1 MASKS
6 SALRDLR
13 MSTAMSSMTLNRTR
27 SILAPSTSTSRK
39 RVQKD
44 SKLQEELD
52 KKENSKSFTAAPQR
66 TLNLVTPN
74 TKRDWLQKA
83 DEIIK
88 SKPKETK
95 KVRKKRLWLQR
106 KNQQKSGLKDKTEQ
120 KQRYIG
126 DWAFLPDIALEL
138 IFQYLPFEQKTKMGA
153 VCQNWARNMAFCSVR
168 SFFQFLILYKNLLFL
183 RSGQIWLFMIHSV
196 QEADTIMPANFTRL
210 CSFSRFFQ
218 VFFSNIIFL

>member
-27 SILAPSTSTSRK
+27 SILAPSTSTSISRK
-39 RVQKD
+39 RVRKD
-44 SKLQEELD
+44 SKIQEELD

-106 KNQQKSGLKDKTEQ
+106 KSQKSGLKDKTEQ

-168 SFFQFLILYKNLLFL
+168 IFFFKKLTSL
-183 RSGQIWLFMIHSV
+183 QI
-196 QEADTIMPANFTRL
+196 
-210 CSFSRFFQ
+210 CFF
-218 VFFSNIIFL
+218 F

>member
-27 SILAPSTSTSRK
+27 SILAPSTSTSISRK
-39 RVQKD
+39 RVRKD

-66 TLNLVTPN
+66 TLNLVNPN
-74 TKRDWLQKA
+74 TNRDWLKKA

-106 KNQQKSGLKDKTEQ
+106 KSQQKSGLKDKTEQ

-168 SFFQFLILYKNLLFL
+168 FF
-183 RSGQIWLFMIHSV
+183 
-196 QEADTIMPANFTRL
+196 
-210 CSFSRFFQ
+210 FF
-218 VFFSNIIFL
+218 IF

>member
-27 SILAPSTSTSRK
+27 SILAPSTSTSISRK
-39 RVQKD
+39 RVRKD

-74 TKRDWLQKA
+74 TNRDWLKKA

-106 KNQQKSGLKDKTEQ
+106 KSQQKSGLKDKTEQ

-168 SFFQFLILYKNLLFL
+168 CFFD
-183 RSGQIWLFMIHSV
+183 R
-196 QEADTIMPANFTRL
+196 E
-210 CSFSRFFQ
+210 
-218 VFFSNIIFL
+218 

>member
-27 SILAPSTSTSRK
+27 SILAPSTSTIKNVR
-39 RVQKD
+39 KD

-52 KKENSKSFTAAPQR
+52 KNENSKSFTAAPQR
-66 TLNLVTPN
+66 TLNLVNPKTN
-74 TKRDWLQKA
+74 RDWLKKA

-106 KNQQKSGLKDKTEQ
+106 KSQQKSGLKDKTEQ

-168 SFFQFLILYKNLLFL
+168 SFF
-183 RSGQIWLFMIHSV
+183 
-196 QEADTIMPANFTRL
+196 
-210 CSFSRFFQ
+210 FF
-218 VFFSNIIFL
+218 

>member
-39 RVQKD
+39 RVRKD
-44 SKLQEELD
+44 NKIQEELD

-66 TLNLVTPN
+66 TLNLVNPN
-74 TKRDWLQKA
+74 TNRDWLKKA

-168 SFFQFLILYKNLLFL
+168 FFFINHFAINLLQCITYPNIGIFTTNFSSFQL
-183 RSGQIWLFMIHSV
+183 RKFV
-196 QEADTIMPANFTRL
+196 K
-210 CSFSRFFQ
+210 
-218 VFFSNIIFL
+218 